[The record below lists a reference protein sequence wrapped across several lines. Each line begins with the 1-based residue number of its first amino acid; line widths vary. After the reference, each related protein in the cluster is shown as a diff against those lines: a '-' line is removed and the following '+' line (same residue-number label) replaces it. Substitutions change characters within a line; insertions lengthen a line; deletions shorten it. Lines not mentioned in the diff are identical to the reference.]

1 LITKTGA
8 LKSFGKLKSD
18 FETIKITR
26 LENSQKPTLHLLQ
39 QINMKKNTLI
49 IGFAAI
55 ALAMGSCGSNATE
68 ASGADSVAQADSA
81 ASTYTVDAASS
92 TLGWFGTHVVG
103 TGDHTGTINITEG
116 SLSLANGNIT
126 AGSFVVDM
134 ASIKCTDS
142 LPAEYL
148 TKLHGHFAGEDFFNT
163 AKFPT
168 AKFEITACE
177 AKADGENTHFISG
190 NLTLRDS
197 TKNIS
202 FPAKVT
208 VANGVTATA
217 KVVIN
222 RLDWGIN
229 YDKDNMTLAEAAQKK
244 LKNGVV
250 SKDIT
255 LNISLTAKK

>member
-1 LITKTGA
+1 
-8 LKSFGKLKSD
+8 
-18 FETIKITR
+18 
-26 LENSQKPTLHLLQ
+26 
-39 QINMKKNTLI
+39 MKKNTLF
-49 IGFAAI
+49 IGLAAM
-55 ALAMGSCGSNATE
+55 ALAMGSCSNATE
-68 ASGADSVAQADSA
+68 TSAADSVAQADSTA
-81 ASTYTVDAASS
+81 TTYTVDAASS
-92 TLGWFGTHVVG
+92 TLGWFGTHSVG
-103 TGDHTGTINITEG
+103 TGDHNGTINIKEG
-116 SLSLANGNIT
+116 SLSLAKGNIT

-134 ASIKCTDS
+134 TSIKCTDS

-148 TKLHGHFAGEDFFNT
+148 TKLHGHLAAEDFFNT

-177 AKADGENTHFISG
+177 AKVDGENTHVISG

-208 VANGVTATA
+208 VADGVTATA

-255 LNISLTAKK
+255 LNINLSAKK

>member
-1 LITKTGA
+1 
-8 LKSFGKLKSD
+8 
-18 FETIKITR
+18 
-26 LENSQKPTLHLLQ
+26 
-39 QINMKKNTLI
+39 MKKNTILF
-49 IGFAAI
+49 GMAAI
-55 ALAMGSCGSNATE
+55 AIALGSCGSNASE
-68 ASGADSVAQADSA
+68 ASGADSVAQADSNA
-81 ASTYTVDAASS
+81 TTYNVDAASS
-92 TLGWFGTHVVG
+92 TVTWFGTHAVG
-103 TGDHTGTINITEG
+103 TGDHNGTINIKEG
-116 SLSLANGNIT
+116 SLSLTNGNIT
-126 AGSFVVDM
+126 AGSFVIDM
-134 ASIKCTDS
+134 SSIKCTDS

-148 TKLHGHFAGEDFFNT
+148 TKLHGHLAAEDFFNT

-177 AKADGENTHFISG
+177 AKAEGDNTHFISG

-208 VANGVTATA
+208 VADGVTATA

-229 YDKDNMTLAEAAQKK
+229 YDKENMTLAEAAQKK

-255 LNISLTAKK
+255 LTINLTAKK

>member
-1 LITKTGA
+1 
-8 LKSFGKLKSD
+8 
-18 FETIKITR
+18 
-26 LENSQKPTLHLLQ
+26 
-39 QINMKKNTLI
+39 MKKNTILF
-49 IGFAAI
+49 GMAAI
-55 ALAMGSCGSNATE
+55 AIALGSCGSNASE
-68 ASGADSVAQADSA
+68 ASGADSVAQADSNA
-81 ASTYTVDAASS
+81 TTYNVDAASS
-92 TLGWFGTHVVG
+92 TVTWFGTHAVG
-103 TGDHTGTINITEG
+103 TGDHNGTINIKEG
-116 SLSLANGNIT
+116 SLSLTNGNIT
-126 AGSFVVDM
+126 AGSFVIDM
-134 ASIKCTDS
+134 SSIKCTDS

-148 TKLHGHFAGEDFFNT
+148 TKLHGHLAAEDFFNT

-177 AKADGENTHFISG
+177 AKAEGDNTHFISG

-208 VANGVTATA
+208 VADGVTATA

-229 YDKDNMTLAEAAQKK
+229 YDKENMTLAEAAQKK

>member
-1 LITKTGA
+1 MKTNIFYTGIAAVA
-8 LKSFGKLKSD
+8 LV
-18 FETIKITR
+18 
-26 LENSQKPTLHLLQ
+26 
-39 QINMKKNTLI
+39 
-49 IGFAAI
+49 
-55 ALAMGSCGSNATE
+55 MGSCGSNATE
-68 ASGADSVAQADSA
+68 ASGADSVAQADSTA
-81 ASTYTVDAASS
+81 ITYTVDAASS
-92 TLGWFGTHVVG
+92 TLGWFGTHSVG
-103 TGDHTGTINITEG
+103 TGDHHGTINIKEG
-116 SLSLANGNIT
+116 SLSVANGNIT
-126 AGSFVVDM
+126 AGSFVIDM
-134 ASIKCTDS
+134 ATIKCTDS

-148 TKLHGHFAGEDFFNT
+148 TKLHGHLAAEDFFNT

-168 AKFEITACE
+168 AKFEITQCE
-177 AKADGENTHFISG
+177 VKADGDNTHFISG

-208 VANGVTATA
+208 VADGVTATA

-229 YDKDNMTLAEAAQKK
+229 YDKANMSLAEAAQKK
-244 LKNGVV
+244 LQNGVV

>member
-1 LITKTGA
+1 M
-8 LKSFGKLKSD
+8 
-18 FETIKITR
+18 R
-26 LENSQKPTLHLLQ
+26 
-39 QINMKKNTLI
+39 KNTILI
-49 IGFAAI
+49 GMAAI
-55 ALAMGSCGSNATE
+55 ALTLGSCGSNASE
-68 ASGADSVAQADSA
+68 ASGADSVATADSS

-92 TLGWFGTHVVG
+92 NVVWFGTHAVG
-103 TGDHTGTINITEG
+103 TGDHNGTINITEG
-116 SLSLANGNIT
+116 SLSIAGGNIT
-126 AGSFVVDM
+126 AGSFVIDM

-148 TKLHGHFAGEDFFNT
+148 TKLHGHFAAEDFFNT
-163 AKFPT
+163 AKFAT

-177 AKADGENTHFISG
+177 VKAEGDNTHLISG
-190 NLTLRDS
+190 NLTIKDS

-202 FPAKVT
+202 FPAKVAVGET
-208 VANGVTATA
+208 VTATG

-229 YDKDNMTLAEAAQKK
+229 YDKENMTLAEAAQKK

-255 LNISLTAKK
+255 LTINLTAKK

>member
-1 LITKTGA
+1 M
-8 LKSFGKLKSD
+8 
-18 FETIKITR
+18 R
-26 LENSQKPTLHLLQ
+26 
-39 QINMKKNTLI
+39 KNTFI

-92 TLGWFGTHVVG
+92 TLGWFGTHSVG
-103 TGDHTGTINITEG
+103 TGDHSGTINITEG

-202 FPAKVT
+202 FPAKVN
-208 VANGVTATA
+208 VADGVTATA

-255 LNISLTAKK
+255 LTINLTAKK

>member
-1 LITKTGA
+1 
-8 LKSFGKLKSD
+8 
-18 FETIKITR
+18 
-26 LENSQKPTLHLLQ
+26 
-39 QINMKKNTLI
+39 MKKNTILF
-49 IGFAAI
+49 GMAAI
-55 ALAMGSCGSNATE
+55 AIALGSCGSNASE
-68 ASGADSVAQADSA
+68 ASGADSVAQADSNA
-81 ASTYTVDAASS
+81 TTYNVDAASS
-92 TLGWFGTHVVG
+92 TVTWFGTHAVG
-103 TGDHTGTINITEG
+103 TGDHNGTINIKEG
-116 SLSLANGNIT
+116 SLSLTNGNIT
-126 AGSFVVDM
+126 AGSFVIDM
-134 ASIKCTDS
+134 SSIKCTDS

-148 TKLHGHFAGEDFFNT
+148 TKLHGHLAAEDFFNT

-177 AKADGENTHFISG
+177 AKAEGDNTHFISG

-208 VANGVTATA
+208 VADGVTVTA

-229 YDKDNMTLAEAAQKK
+229 YDKENMTLAEAAQKK

>member
-1 LITKTGA
+1 L
-8 LKSFGKLKSD
+8 S
-18 FETIKITR
+18 
-26 LENSQKPTLHLLQ
+26 
-39 QINMKKNTLI
+39 
-49 IGFAAI
+49 
-55 ALAMGSCGSNATE
+55 
-68 ASGADSVAQADSA
+68 
-81 ASTYTVDAASS
+81 
-92 TLGWFGTHVVG
+92 VVG
-103 TGDHTGTINITEG
+103 
-116 SLSLANGNIT
+116 GNIT
-126 AGSFVVDM
+126 AGSFVIDM

-148 TKLHGHFAGEDFFNT
+148 TKLHGHLSAEDFFNT
-163 AKFPT
+163 AKYPT

-177 AKADGENTHFISG
+177 VAGHETQIGDKTNTHFISG
-190 NLTLRDS
+190 NLTIKDS

-208 VANGVTATA
+208 VGESVTATG

-229 YDKDNMTLAEAAQKK
+229 YDKENMTLAEAAQKK

-255 LNISLTAKK
+255 LTINLTAKK

>member
-1 LITKTGA
+1 MKANIFYTGIAAVA
-8 LKSFGKLKSD
+8 LV
-18 FETIKITR
+18 
-26 LENSQKPTLHLLQ
+26 
-39 QINMKKNTLI
+39 
-49 IGFAAI
+49 
-55 ALAMGSCGSNATE
+55 MGSCSSNATE
-68 ASGADSVAQADSA
+68 ASGADSVAQADSTMT
-81 ASTYTVDAASS
+81 TYFVDAASS
-92 TLGWFGTHVVG
+92 NIVWFGTHAVG
-103 TGDHTGTINITEG
+103 TGDHNGTINIKEG
-116 SLSLANGNIT
+116 NLVIDNGNIE
-126 AGSFVVDM
+126 AGSFVIDM
-134 ASIKCTDS
+134 TTIKCTDS
-142 LPAEYL
+142 LPAEFL
-148 TKLHGHFAGEDFFNT
+148 TKLHGHLAAEDFFNT

-168 AKFEITACE
+168 AKFEITQCE

-208 VANGVTATA
+208 VADGVTATA

>member
-1 LITKTGA
+1 M
-8 LKSFGKLKSD
+8 
-18 FETIKITR
+18 
-26 LENSQKPTLHLLQ
+26 N
-39 QINMKKNTLI
+39 KNTILL
-49 IGFAAI
+49 GMAAI
-55 ALAMGSCGSNATE
+55 ALTLGSCGSNATE
-68 ASGADSVAQADSA
+68 ASGADSVAQADSTMT
-81 ASTYTVDAASS
+81 TYFVDAASS
-92 TLGWFGTHVVG
+92 NIVWFGTHAVG
-103 TGDHTGTINITEG
+103 TGDHNGTINIKEG
-116 SLSLANGNIT
+116 NLSIDNGNIE
-126 AGSFVVDM
+126 AGSFVIDM
-134 ASIKCTDS
+134 TSIKCTDS

-148 TKLHGHFAGEDFFNT
+148 TKLHGHLAAEDFFNT
-163 AKFPT
+163 AKFPS
-168 AKFEITACE
+168 AKFEITQCE
-177 AKADGENTHFISG
+177 VKADGDNTHFISG

-208 VANGVTATA
+208 VADGVTATA

-255 LNISLTAKK
+255 LTINLTAKK